1 MGKNFFMAEKSES
14 EPAVVVGK
22 TYDLVL
28 WLLPKVEK
36 FPRSYKFS
44 VGDRLTSFGLELL
57 VLLVES
63 AYSSEKTRGL
73 EAASQK
79 TNGLR
84 YLLRLSKDLR
94 LVSLDSYGFASERLE
109 EIGRMVG
116 GWQRSLRARR

>member
-1 MGKNFFMAEKSES
+1 MPEKSES

-22 TYDLVL
+22 TYDFVL
-28 WLLPKVEK
+28 WLLPKVEN

-44 VGDRLTSFGLELL
+44 VGDRLACFGLELL

-63 AYSSEKTRGL
+63 AYTSDKRRGL

-94 LVSLDSYGFASERLE
+94 LLSLDSYGFASERLE